1 MSQAVTNVT
10 HVLWPF
16 ACLLLGFVCVQALLF
31 MRHALKFNK
40 KFNLYTRDELK
51 EIGKISSIATL
62 GPSLSVVVVVIAMIN
77 LVGPAVTW
85 MRTGV
90 IGAADYEL
98 WLASVVTDALGVEL
112 GGDGFTEAVFVCC
125 IFGMILGSAPYML
138 NLIVSLKP
146 MDTLATKQST
156 KKRSFLPILGMTAEL
171 GFMGYW
177 ALNTATK
184 SVPNTA
190 GIIAGLLTSL
200 AVSRFIQKTG
210 KEKLGDW
217 VLGIALIGG
226 MVVATIVD
234 SMVK

>member
-1 MSQAVTNVT
+1 
-10 HVLWPF
+10 
-16 ACLLLGFVCVQALLF
+16 
-31 MRHALKFNK
+31 
-40 KFNLYTRDELK
+40 
-51 EIGKISSIATL
+51 
-62 GPSLSVVVVVIAMIN
+62 
-77 LVGPAVTW
+77 
-85 MRTGV
+85 
-90 IGAADYEL
+90 
-98 WLASVVTDALGVEL
+98 
-112 GGDGFTEAVFVCC
+112 
-125 IFGMILGSAPYML
+125 MILGSAPYMI
-138 NLIVSLKP
+138 NLILTLKP

-200 AVSRFIQKTG
+200 AVSRIIQKTG

-234 SMVK
+234 SLVK